1 MQATC
6 HCSTRNPT
14 TSTLSYKSI
23 ADMVKRDLDN
33 ISSHIQND
41 SVLSQSHV
49 RAIFD
54 DSVGSLADK
63 NKSSTLYTGENLGRF
78 RDI

>member
-1 MQATC
+1 
-6 HCSTRNPT
+6 
-14 TSTLSYKSI
+14 
-23 ADMVKRDLDN
+23 MVKRDLDN

>member
-1 MQATC
+1 M
-6 HCSTRNPT
+6 
-14 TSTLSYKSI
+14 L
-23 ADMVKRDLDN
+23 KRDLDN

-41 SVLSQSHV
+41 SVLSHSHV

-63 NKSSTLYTGENLGRF
+63 IESSILYTGKSLGHF
-78 RDI
+78 RDVQAVFSVCMV